1 MASPAAEVFLT
12 ASLIASMVLIIGP
25 VIRKQLL
32 QSESRRINTLLL
44 LAIDWSPFI
53 FVFVSWGIDLLA
65 FAQLNTDHERVL
77 VALED
82 NSGISERIAAS
93 LSGWVSGTMALLLG
107 FGLYL
112 GFVLTRLP
120 TQHELDF
127 GGMSEEDNI
136 RLANNIRR
144 WGGWLW
150 MLLLY
155 GLLPDEPFPPSQGNV
170 FLGEF
175 TGSLSS
181 TLPLWVALLLLGIVF
196 GVAVMQLSLLMERAD
211 RFHPENPFP
220 HQVGWLLLL
229 PFIGLG
235 FIILSSSPSGDDILA
250 LLLIDPIFGAR
261 TSFILGLSG
270 LFLFAGT
277 ALHAHLLAE
286 RKFRV
291 GRSRWLGLG
300 SAVLHSVAIIW
311 LTTTTLA
318 FQLPNVGVWFGSLW
332 LSTQLIFPLLIA
344 GLIGMLLPIAGLDD
358 RPRPELW
365 GYRFVSA
372 MAFPL
377 LVAINPLS
385 ILLLPGI
392 LVGFSTAA
400 IIPYIVEKG
409 TRLEGKSRQQAIVSV
424 VFVDVSLFAICVSP
438 ITGLGIGLA
447 LLVGAALSVIPMI
460 IISKSQIIQA

>member
-211 RFHPENPFP
+211 R
-220 HQVGWLLLL
+220 W
-229 PFIGLG
+229 
-235 FIILSSSPSGDDILA
+235 
-250 LLLIDPIFGAR
+250 
-261 TSFILGLSG
+261 SG
-270 LFLFAGT
+270 L
-277 ALHAHLLAE
+277 
-286 RKFRV
+286 
-291 GRSRWLGLG
+291 
-300 SAVLHSVAIIW
+300 I
-311 LTTTTLA
+311 A
-318 FQLPNVGVWFGSLW
+318 FIQK
-332 LSTQLIFPLLIA
+332 IHFPTK
-344 GLIGMLLPIAGLDD
+344 
-358 RPRPELW
+358 
-365 GYRFVSA
+365 
-372 MAFPL
+372 
-377 LVAINPLS
+377 
-385 ILLLPGI
+385 
-392 LVGFSTAA
+392 LVGCYYYHLSDLA
-400 IIPYIVEKG
+400 
-409 TRLEGKSRQQAIVSV
+409 
-424 VFVDVSLFAICVSP
+424 SLFFLQAPVV
-438 ITGLGIGLA
+438 T
-447 LLVGAALSVIPMI
+447 
-460 IISKSQIIQA
+460 IS